1 LTLSGHASESE
12 AFFNPNAIALIG
24 ASSSPA
30 RIGGRTLASLL
41 KHGFAGRIYPIN
53 PSHDVIQGLKA
64 YARIED
70 VPDPVDLAIIS
81 VPAAEVLAAL
91 RSSIAKGVRGVVI
104 YSSGFSEAGGDG
116 VGMQATIRFLARRAG
131 VRVLGPNCLG
141 FMSLPTKT
149 ICTFGQA
156 PNMGLPNGGGVSI
169 VSQSGAFGTY
179 TYAAGLFR
187 RMPISRWITTGNE
200 ADVDFSDCV
209 EWLVRDPETKVIM
222 GYMEGCR
229 DGDSLIRVLENA
241 RRAGKPVV
249 ILKVGRSAAGASA
262 AQSHTAA
269 LAGDDQVYDAVFRR
283 YGVCRAES
291 LEEFF
296 DAGYAFLHGLAP
308 KGKRAAVITASGGA
322 GVLIADEVSAQGFS
336 LPPVPEDIQR
346 HLKALVPFA
355 GVGNP
360 IDVTAQ
366 VGNDPQ
372 LFAQFFSAVA
382 ETGLYDAIFCFQG
395 LSGIN
400 REPSER
406 LLNRWTELREKFPD
420 LPIFISAMAKP
431 EVAAALE
438 AKNIPVFDD
447 PSRMVR
453 AAAAMC
459 NRQKADV
466 MPRPE
471 AVSTSVT
478 WPKLNEIE
486 AMGFLSRAGIPMAAG
501 AVAKSAEE
509 AVARAREIGFPVV
522 LKILSAEIQHKS
534 DVGGVAVG
542 LTDEAMV
549 RQAYENVMS
558 STRRHLPHAPIDG
571 VLVVPM
577 VKGGVEAIIGARI
590 DPVFGPMVMVGL
602 GGTMVEVFK
611 DVSFCLAPLSLS
623 EARSTVD
630 RLRSAAIL
638 KGARGNPAADREAL
652 AEALVQLGNFAVT
665 HAGSIKSVEIN
676 PILVKAEGEG
686 VIGLDALIS

>member
-1 LTLSGHASESE
+1 
-12 AFFNPNAIALIG
+12 
-24 ASSSPA
+24 
-30 RIGGRTLASLL
+30 
-41 KHGFAGRIYPIN
+41 
-53 PSHDVIQGLKA
+53 
-64 YARIED
+64 
-70 VPDPVDLAIIS
+70 
-81 VPAAEVLAAL
+81 
-91 RSSIAKGVRGVVI
+91 
-104 YSSGFSEAGGDG
+104 
-116 VGMQATIRFLARRAG
+116 
-131 VRVLGPNCLG
+131 
-141 FMSLPTKT
+141 
-149 ICTFGQA
+149 
-156 PNMGLPNGGGVSI
+156 
-169 VSQSGAFGTY
+169 
-179 TYAAGLFR
+179 
-187 RMPISRWITTGNE
+187 
-200 ADVDFSDCV
+200 
-209 EWLVRDPETKVIM
+209 
-222 GYMEGCR
+222 
-229 DGDSLIRVLENA
+229 
-241 RRAGKPVV
+241 
-249 ILKVGRSAAGASA
+249 
-262 AQSHTAA
+262 
-269 LAGDDQVYDAVFRR
+269 
-283 YGVCRAES
+283 
-291 LEEFF
+291 
-296 DAGYAFLHGLAP
+296 
-308 KGKRAAVITASGGA
+308 
-322 GVLIADEVSAQGFS
+322 
-336 LPPVPEDIQR
+336 
-346 HLKALVPFA
+346 
-355 GVGNP
+355 
-360 IDVTAQ
+360 
-366 VGNDPQ
+366 
-372 LFAQFFSAVA
+372 
-382 ETGLYDAIFCFQG
+382 
-395 LSGIN
+395 
-400 REPSER
+400 
-406 LLNRWTELREKFPD
+406 
-420 LPIFISAMAKP
+420 
-431 EVAAALE
+431 
-438 AKNIPVFDD
+438 
-447 PSRMVR
+447 
-453 AAAAMC
+453 MC